1 MEIIDGFTLLDW
13 YKVLQNAKQIHTVS
27 TSIIY
32 MLEKMELNAEAVC
45 IYIRKPEEQDLKNI
59 DYILT
64 DKHKYILE

>member
-1 MEIIDGFTLLDW
+1 
-13 YKVLQNAKQIHTVS
+13 
-27 TSIIY
+27 